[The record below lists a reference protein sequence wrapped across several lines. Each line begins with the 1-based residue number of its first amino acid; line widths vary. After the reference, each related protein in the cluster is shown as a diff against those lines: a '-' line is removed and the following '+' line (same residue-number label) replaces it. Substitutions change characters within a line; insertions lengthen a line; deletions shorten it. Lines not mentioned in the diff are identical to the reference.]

1 MCGVMVHIWS
11 NGSLPAKVQVLVTWS
26 SEWYYWEVVRALRGR
41 GKFKF
46 LKFTEGPGTPLPSHY
61 EK

>member
-1 MCGVMVHIWS
+1 MVHIWS
-11 NGSLPAKVQVLVTWS
+11 NGSLPAKVQMLVTWS
-26 SEWYYWEVVRALRGR
+26 YWEVVRALRGR